1 MSSLKANK
9 IDVSRRGSKI
19 LSDTSF
25 SIDTGELV
33 GLIGPNGAGKTTLL
47 RALTGIQQIEHG
59 TIELDGENVN
69 RIDRIKVAKNVA
81 YLEQSSQS
89 HWPLAVENLVM
100 LGRIPHLEQWQR
112 PSASDWEIVRQAMAT
127 CDVLRF
133 ANRPITTL
141 SGGEQARAMMAR
153 ALATE
158 PKILLADEPIAGLDP
173 AHQLDMMDK
182 LLELVAQGAGA
193 VVVMHDL
200 SIAARYC
207 SRLSVLFKGQVF
219 SEGAPDDVLSADV
232 LQHCYG
238 IEAHFGKID
247 GDLLVIPKRRMENP

>member
-1 MSSLKANK
+1 MSSLNAIE
-9 IDVSRRGSKI
+9 IDVSRRGRDV
-19 LSDTSF
+19 LSNTSF

-47 RALTGIQQIEHG
+47 RAMTGIQSIEKG
-59 TIELDGENVN
+59 TITLDGEDVN
-69 RIDRIKVAKNVA
+69 RIGQIEIARNVA
-81 YLEQSSQS
+81 YLEQGGKS
-89 HWPLAVENLVM
+89 HWPIAVENLVM
-100 LGRIPHLEQWQR
+100 LGRTPHLEQWQR
-112 PSASDWEIVRQAMAT
+112 PSDSDWEIVRQAMAN
-127 CDVLRF
+127 CDVLQF
-133 ANRPITTL
+133 AKRPITTL
-141 SGGEQARAMMAR
+141 SGGEQARAMLAR

-173 AHQLDMMDK
+173 AHQLDVMDK
-182 LLELVAQGAGA
+182 MLELAAQGAGV

-207 SRLSVLFKGQVF
+207 SRLSLLFDGQIY
-219 SEGAPDDVLSADV
+219 SEGTPDSVLSSNV

-247 GDLLVIPKRRMENP
+247 DDLLVIPKRRIRN